1 MAEQAMKNRTTKE
14 HYEKFERQ
22 SYDNK
27 GDRYPITICKFNN
40 PNFKGMHPTQKPV
53 ALFEYLI
60 KTYTNEGDLV
70 LDNCIGSGTTAIAC
84 IRTKRNYIGIEKEQ
98 KYIAVA
104 RDRVRDEKNLFN
116 ESI

>member
-1 MAEQAMKNRTTKE
+1 MVTDNTDGLRHPKTIQ
-14 HYEKFERQ
+14 KFIR
-22 SYDNK
+22 
-27 GDRYPITICKFNN
+27 DR
-40 PNFKGMHPTQKPV
+40 GLHSTQKPV

-70 LDNCIGSGTTAIAC
+70 LDNCIGSGTTAVAC

-98 KYIAVA
+98 KYIAIA
-104 RDRVRDEKNLFN
+104 RDRVRDEKNLFT